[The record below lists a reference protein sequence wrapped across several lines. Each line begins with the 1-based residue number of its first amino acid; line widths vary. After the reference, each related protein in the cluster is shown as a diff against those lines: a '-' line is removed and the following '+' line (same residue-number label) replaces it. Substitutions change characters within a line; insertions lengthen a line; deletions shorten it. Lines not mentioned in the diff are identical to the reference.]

1 MGQIFEFYFSFIL
14 NDLNN
19 KKEFYVISFYFTYF
33 ISFINLNT
41 TLYRQMAKRQ
51 PRQLLA
57 IS

>member
-1 MGQIFEFYFSFIL
+1 MGQIFGFYFSFIL